1 MENTS
6 KWSWL
11 TGPVSVPI
19 QVSYD
24 VHKHMR
30 LQKEIFDP
38 IIFIATEVY
47 SVLGSLCNIF
57 YISQ

>member
-6 KWSWL
+6 EWSWL
-11 TGPVSVPI
+11 IGPVSVPI

-24 VHKHMR
+24 AHKHMR
-30 LQKEIFDP
+30 LLEEIFDP

-47 SVLGSLCNIF
+47 SVLGSLRSLF
-57 YISQ
+57 YISR